1 MLGLTFASKSIPITS
16 IKKMSSSAGSF
27 VMKHPGHC
35 TGMYWRS
42 DPTKGKA
49 SSSGPPDWPR
59 NGAVLRGEV
68 KEFADMPEGS
78 LKWLEVSEYKQ
89 AGSAEWVKTP
99 NCWMQFEQNGA
110 LLHAEK

>member
-1 MLGLTFASKSIPITS
+1 
-16 IKKMSSSAGSF
+16 
-27 VMKHPGHC
+27 
-35 TGMYWRS
+35 
-42 DPTKGKA
+42 
-49 SSSGPPDWPR
+49 
-59 NGAVLRGEV
+59 
-68 KEFADMPEGS
+68 MPEGS